1 MYGHF
6 DKKSRLVPDQPGDV
20 AGYIY
25 AFTPDER
32 DPHYS
37 VIDIAGV
44 LDAEGNV
51 IRSTRPGILVSTR
64 TSDQIQD
71 DEKERQRKQKEQE
84 EREDTERLAELGRD
98 FNQELNKPARVSPFS
113 AAGSAARALK
123 RHGVELPDLDKDQ
136 AKLKPPQPGTD
147 YDPLKAMPVY
157 AQDEPIKMLR
167 AILSTTPDKERL
179 EARVALYNEIQ
190 PKGSV
195 RKLGAPASI
204 EALQQLER
212 GFPHFK
218 RVIKLIHNQ
227 IKLAERTGRT
237 LKLPPMLLL
246 GEAGVGKTE
255 FTHQLARL
263 FGSPVKRLPFDNDE
277 VTGALLGTS
286 KHWSNTTAGAVFDLL
301 VKGTHANPIM
311 LLDEIDKA
319 MRYGSNRGDPLASLH
334 SLLETS
340 TNHSVRDISVEFD
353 MDASHIIW
361 IATANHRNQVP
372 DTILSRL
379 TEFTIQRPTGQ
390 HAIQLAQVVA
400 ERILEELALKPVGFG
415 MPNPKLIR
423 LMASHTPREQ
433 GMAWREAFASAVAA
447 ERSEV
452 WEEDLPSNIVVGKMI
467 KGIMSLPWPQPDDD
481 KGDDG
486 NKGGKGKGDR
496 PAPTR

>member
-6 DKKSRLVPDQPGDV
+6 DKKSRHVPDQPGDV

-32 DPHYS
+32 DSHYS

-64 TSDQIQD
+64 TSDQIMAA
-71 DEKERQRKQKEQE
+71 EKERQRKQKEQE
-84 EREDTERLAELGRD
+84 EREDAERLAELGRD
-98 FNQELNKPARVSPFS
+98 FDQELNKPARISPFS

-136 AKLKPPQPGTD
+136 AALKPPQPDTD

-157 AQDEPIKMLR
+157 APDEPIKMLR
-167 AILSTTPDKERL
+167 TTLSTTPDKERL
-179 EARVALYNEIQ
+179 EARVALYNEIK

-195 RKLGAPASI
+195 RKLGAPANI

-218 RVIKLIHNQ
+218 RVLKLIHNQ
-227 IKLAERTGRT
+227 IKLAERTKRT

-277 VTGALLGTS
+277 VPSSLLGS
-286 KHWSNTTAGAVFDLL
+286 AKHWSNSTAGAVFEAL
-301 VKGTHANPIM
+301 VKGTHANPIL

-319 MRYGSNRGDPLASLH
+319 HRNSYRGDPLASLH
-334 SLLETS
+334 TLLETS
-340 TNHSVRDISVEFD
+340 RSTSLRQVGAWITPRSSIPMGSVAQRLRSSGISAADTDEIAQDIWFD
-353 MDASHIIW
+353 NWEKGLDLW
-361 IATANHRNQVP
+361 
-372 DTILSRL
+372 
-379 TEFTIQRPTGQ
+379 
-390 HAIQLAQVVA
+390 
-400 ERILEELALKPVGFG
+400 ELARHYAGTDTTTSLLWFD
-415 MPNPKLIR
+415 
-423 LMASHTPREQ
+423 S
-433 GMAWREAFASAVAA
+433 
-447 ERSEV
+447 
-452 WEEDLPSNIVVGKMI
+452 EDLPEVEVSRFGVRVE
-467 KGIMSLPWPQPDDD
+467 
-481 KGDDG
+481 DDG
-486 NKGGKGKGDR
+486 GLAELTGQLTWPSR
-496 PAPTR
+496 SRRR

>member
-1 MYGHF
+1 MFGKF
-6 DKKSRLVPDQPGDV
+6 DKSRLVPDQPGDV

-25 AFTPDER
+25 AFTPDEQ

-37 VIDIAGV
+37 VIDVAGV
-44 LDAEGNV
+44 LDADGNI
-51 IRSTRPGILVSTR
+51 IRSTRPGILVNTR
-64 TSDQIQD
+64 TSDQIMAA
-71 DEKERQRKQKEQE
+71 EKERQHKQKAQE
-84 EREDTERLAELGRD
+84 EREDAERLAELGRD
-98 FNQELNKPARVSPFS
+98 FNQELNKPARISPFS

-123 RHGVELPDLDKDQ
+123 RFGVELPDLDKDQ
-136 AKLKPPQPGTD
+136 AALKHPQPGID
-147 YDPLKAMPVY
+147 YDPLKDMPVY
-157 AQDEPIKMLR
+157 APDEPIKMLR
-167 AILSTTPDKERL
+167 TTLSTTPDKERL
-179 EARVALYNEIQ
+179 EARVALYNEIL

-195 RKLGAPASI
+195 RKLGAPAGI

-218 RVIKLIHNQ
+218 RVLKMIHNQ

-263 FGSPVKRLPFDNDE
+263 FGSPVKRMPFDNDE
-277 VTGALLGTS
+277 VPSSLLGS
-286 KHWSNTTAGAVFDLL
+286 AKHWSNSTAGAVFEAL
-301 VKGTHANPIM
+301 VKGTHANPIL

-319 MRYGSNRGDPLASLH
+319 HRNSYRGDPLASLH

-340 TNHSVRDISVEFD
+340 TNNAVRDISADFD

-361 IATANHRNQVP
+361 VATANHRDQVP

-400 ERILEELALKPVGFG
+400 ECILEELKLKPLGFG
-415 MPNPKLIR
+415 MPKPELIR
-423 LMASHTPREQ
+423 LMSSHTPREQ

-452 WEEDLPSNIVVGKMI
+452 WEEDLPAKIVVGKMI
-467 KGIMSLPWPQPDDD
+467 KGIMSLPWPQPEE
-481 KGDDG
+481 G
-486 NKGGKGKGDR
+486 GKGDR
-496 PAPTR
+496 PAPMH

>member
-20 AGYIY
+20 VGYIY

-32 DPHYS
+32 DSHYS

-64 TSDQIQD
+64 TSDQIMAA
-71 DEKERQRKQKEQE
+71 EKERQRKQKEQE
-84 EREDTERLAELGRD
+84 EREDAERLAELGRD
-98 FNQELNKPARVSPFS
+98 FDQELNKPARISPFS

-136 AKLKPPQPGTD
+136 AALKPPQPDTD

-157 AQDEPIKMLR
+157 APDEPIKMLR
-167 AILSTTPDKERL
+167 TTLSTTPDKERL
-179 EARVALYNEIQ
+179 EARVALYNEIK

-195 RKLGAPASI
+195 RKLGAPANI

-218 RVIKLIHNQ
+218 RVLKLIHNQ
-227 IKLAERTGRT
+227 IKLAERTKRT

-277 VTGALLGTS
+277 VPSSLLGS
-286 KHWSNTTAGAVFDLL
+286 AKHWSNSTAGAVFEAL
-301 VKGTHANPIM
+301 VKGTHANPIL

-319 MRYGSNRGDPLASLH
+319 HRNSYRGDPLASLH
-334 SLLETS
+334 TLLETS
-340 TNHSVRDISVEFD
+340 TNNSVRDISADFD

-400 ERILEELALKPVGFG
+400 ERILEELELKPLGFG
-415 MPNPKLIR
+415 MPKPELIR
-423 LMASHTPREQ
+423 LMSSHTPREQ
-433 GMAWREAFASAVAA
+433 SMAWREAFASAAA
-447 ERSEV
+447 ADRSEV
-452 WEEDLPSNIVVGKMI
+452 WEEDLPSKIVVGKMI

-496 PAPTR
+496 PAPSR